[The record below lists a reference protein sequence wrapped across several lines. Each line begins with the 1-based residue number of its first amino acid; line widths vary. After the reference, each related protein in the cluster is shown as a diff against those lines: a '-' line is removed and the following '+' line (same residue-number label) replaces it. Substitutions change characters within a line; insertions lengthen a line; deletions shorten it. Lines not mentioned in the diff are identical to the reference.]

1 MVNFREISQLKSRP
15 GGGGADVESF
25 RVHSGDVDSSLR
37 GGVESFRVHSGDVDS
52 SLRGEFESL
61 SPVFAD
67 YDSRLFCGVES
78 ILPSQAFW
86 TKSRGEIL
94 SLFG

>member
-1 MVNFREISQLKSRP
+1 MVNFLEISQLKSRP

-25 RVHSGDVDSSLR
+25 RVHAGDMNSSLS
-37 GGVESFRVHSGDVDS
+37 GGVESF
-52 SLRGEFESL
+52 

-67 YDSRLFCGVES
+67 HDSRLFYGVES
-78 ILPSQAFW
+78 ILPCQAFR